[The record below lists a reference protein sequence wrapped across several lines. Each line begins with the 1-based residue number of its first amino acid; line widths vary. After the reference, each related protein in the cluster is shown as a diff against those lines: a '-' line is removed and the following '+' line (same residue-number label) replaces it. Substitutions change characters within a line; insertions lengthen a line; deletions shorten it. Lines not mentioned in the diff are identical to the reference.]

1 MRKCDRIS
9 VLFFI
14 SAVVVLAQPQPPGP
28 IVSYQGAMI
37 DGSVTPGKIPD
48 LVAWRMLFI
57 VLADGPHA
65 QSYSRRAAHLRDTG
79 LSELE
84 ISQCIQAANVAA
96 KRLTSGERKVQ
107 ASSMPMDEKTQT
119 LRIQR
124 DRIIQEEVS
133 ELEKRLGFAS
143 ALKLQAILQDRVKPR
158 IRMTAEQ

>member
-1 MRKCDRIS
+1 
-9 VLFFI
+9 
-14 SAVVVLAQPQPPGP
+14 
-28 IVSYQGAMI
+28 
-37 DGSVTPGKIPD
+37 
-48 LVAWRMLFI
+48 MLFI

-65 QSYSRRAAHLRDTG
+65 QSYSRRAAHLRGTG
-79 LSELE
+79 LSDLE
-84 ISQCIQAANVAA
+84 ISQCIQAASVAA
-96 KRLTSGERKVQ
+96 KRLSSGEKQVQ